1 MKRTLILLLLTITIF
16 SNVAYAAE
24 PTDNEDFANSFIP
37 IQSQEYD
44 ALKAMNIL
52 TDELVDSDANAEIS
66 RGQFAGALYRLSGL
80 PEVKNANDIPFIDVN
95 ANTPNRDAIAYFYGS
110 GVINGTE

>member
-16 SNVAYAAE
+16 SKVAYAAE
-24 PTDNEDFANSFIP
+24 PTDNEDSANSFIP

-52 TDELVDSDANAEIS
+52 TDELVILMQMQ
-66 RGQFAGALYRLSGL
+66 R
-80 PEVKNANDIPFIDVN
+80 
-95 ANTPNRDAIAYFYGS
+95 
-110 GVINGTE
+110 